1 MAYSL
6 QTTRVRFT
14 GERPT
19 KGASSPTVGWVTW
32 SVEYRGSD
40 RYALM
45 TREVR

>member
-1 MAYSL
+1 MAFQVSQWVLYHSARWAEMVE
-6 QTTRVRFT
+6 Q
-14 GERPT
+14 
-19 KGASSPTVGWVTW
+19 GWVTW